1 MGYNKKI
8 LSKAVSELGKAKA
21 PAKPKDIITD
31 PKGQWAHPGQ
41 VTRIPGNNITMQGVP
56 YPVYGVDNTGFAQMM
71 YPGQDYQFQGDYVD
85 EYPLTQAKKGGEKKY
100 SRSLSATNKLFKKNP
115 LVKAK
120 KKKNKKTFDPNA
132 KYYQDGGENWT
143 EQEAL
148 EDYRNM
154 FQNMV
159 EVDYETS
166 NSSKSFEYM
175 PNGNVKEVTKYYD
188 VPKIDKLPTKPIKSI
203 DTNISSIDNK
213 PLNNFTFINR
223 YNPKTNS
230 WIQNT
235 VPANSLSD
243 KLNQEREEWKRKNI
257 QQQEGGYVDLDLD
270 DDEILELQKGGYIVE
285 YLDDPS
291 IPELTQAQ
299 TGGQKDAWGRS
310 LNDKW
315 YGFDPK
321 TKKYTIAP
329 YKIQELRKQ
338 AAGVSKYDP
347 LYQKAIP
354 SETTQQAA
362 KNLPSQKKSVNEAMA
377 IKTAEKDATIKA
389 VKELPLLT
397 EEQKNEILMDP
408 RKLDEYSY
416 LTRLAQ
422 QPDTV
427 KESIPYSA
435 RERAWDIVTNP
446 FDAFEY
452 AVRTGDVSNMPRN
465 YNQMK
470 MAGIDPSAGGGAN
483 AVGNLLNTFNPLDAG
498 DKVVRNI
505 GEGNYGT
512 AALEAMRFIPSS
524 GIVKPALGRA
534 GRLGNKAVDYVGS
547 TNVVYNPVTKF
558 AGLTP
563 SATTAS
569 NFINKYGTVD
579 KLLKAGTI
587 AKTTSYVPQASED
600 IYGIGKNIYNMYGAD
615 SKKQNLLQQDI
626 GNRVSNLGNMA
637 YDTFLDYTKLNYT
650 KPFKATKYLEKS
662 NENPDDVVS
671 DYKAVKYLSPLLKR
685 QSGGLIKAQEGIQT
699 SCPEGYS
706 WDGTKCTLTAPDVQ
720 DLQEVQIYN
729 NPEKRKLQGDLLDK
743 LQQVKGAYQD
753 WRQDAGL
760 RKASLKS
767 EGASSIEALR
777 AQINEYKKELEEEK
791 KKYSRAQTALNIL
804 KKKRPDEW
812 KNAKLSDVMS
822 SKGIESLRS
831 LYSEGTLTEGAFR
844 DFYNNFGSQYD
855 TNVKKGT
862 GPDKD
867 YSAKETEQEW
877 MENVPEFVE
886 KVGNFAAG
894 AALLPAAA
902 VIAPAVISGTS
913 AVSPY
918 LTAAAR
924 SPLGRWLSTAASRAF
939 LADTLV
945 NEVPETL
952 RSVDQAIAGEKSWA
966 DAGQD
971 VAWTAADLL
980 FSKGAAKDIL
990 KRGKKLFEPIAKTL
1004 DTPIGEAFIRS
1015 NAIFKKTP
1023 SGRFAQAA
1031 AEGIKNLSTTD
1042 ALKIIGV
1049 SGGLSQVPRLI
1060 NEGVDLSEQL
1070 NNQDLSRRDKWD
1082 AAKNYSGNV
1091 IRTASLVSPLS
1102 PKVLKPLI
1110 DYKPVQYGLLQDN
1123 INRIIQGDVIPPGQ
1137 VIRNYRNI
1145 TGLTPTSGFRLRQ
1158 TGGELNSYTAT
1169 LSKKEIR
1176 ELEKQGYNIEY
1187 LD

>member
-143 EQEAL
+143 EVEASAN
-148 EDYRNM
+148 YRNM

-257 QQQEGGYVDLDLD
+257 QQQDGGYIDLDLD
-270 DDEILELQKGGYIVE
+270 DNEILELQKGGYIVE

-291 IPELTQAQ
+291 IPELTKAQ
-299 TGGQKDAWGRS
+299 TGGQKDAWGRL

-329 YKIQELRKQ
+329 YKIEELRKR
-338 AAGVSKYDP
+338 AAGMSKYDA
-347 LYQKAIP
+347 LQQKTLP
-354 SETTQQAA
+354 SETTQRVAKQSMQAENLNEVA
-362 KNLPSQKKSVNEAMA
+362 ANADRSSYLRNLQNPGGAYDTYTDKEIVKMAPDDVKQEAQELLKNGTYSSLNEAIRGQLKA
-377 IKTAEKDATIKA
+377 REERKVELIKN
-389 VKELPLLT
+389 PLLT
-397 EEQKNEILMDP
+397 EGYNP
-408 RKLDEYSY
+408 RQSTALNNYNDAPAQSADWLWTLPMGATAAGRNL
-416 LTRLAQ
+416 LTQGLPQLASTIGKTNLVNNPITRSVIPNLAGSSGLAQ
-422 QPDTV
+422 
-427 KESIPYSA
+427 A
-435 RERAWDIVTNP
+435 
-446 FDAFEY
+446 
-452 AVRTGDVSNMPRN
+452 
-465 YNQMK
+465 
-470 MAGIDPSAGGGAN
+470 
-483 AVGNLLNTFNPLDAG
+483 
-498 DKVVRNI
+498 
-505 GEGNYGT
+505 
-512 AALEAMRFIPSS
+512 
-524 GIVKPALGRA
+524 
-534 GRLGNKAVDYVGS
+534 
-547 TNVVYNPVTKF
+547 
-558 AGLTP
+558 
-563 SATTAS
+563 ATT
-569 NFINKYGTVD
+569 YGTVD
-579 KLLKAGTI
+579 KLSKIGTL
-587 AKTTSYVPQASED
+587 AKTAQYTPQILESSYNIGRDVYDLQYAKDPNQRAYLED
-600 IYGIGKNIYNMYGAD
+600 DLTKNVKNIGNIGYN
-615 SKKQNLLQQDI
+615 
-626 GNRVSNLGNMA
+626 
-637 YDTFLDYTKLNYT
+637 TFLDYGPANKLT
-650 KPFKATKYLEKS
+650 SALKFAKYADKS
-662 NENPDDVVS
+662 YEEGRGES
-671 DYKAVKYLSPLLKR
+671 DYKSIKSLS
-685 QSGGLIKAQEGIQT
+685 GLFKKQEGG
-699 SCPEGYS
+699 EGPV
-706 WDGTKCTLTAPDVQ
+706 DKEQ
-720 DLQEVQIYN
+720 DLQEVTHYGN
-729 NPEKRKLQGDLLDK
+729 ESKRKLQGDLLDK

-777 AQINEYKKELEEEK
+777 AQIDEYKKELEEEK

-804 KKKRPDEW
+804 KKNRPDEW

-855 TNVKKGT
+855 ANVKKGT

-867 YSAKETEQEW
+867 YSAKEAKQEW

-886 KVGNFAAG
+886 QVSNFTKG

-902 VIAPAVISGTS
+902 VIAPTIASGVS
-913 AVSPY
+913 AAAPY

-924 SPLGRWLSTAASRAF
+924 SPLGRWASTAASRAF

-952 RSVDQAIAGEKSWA
+952 RSVDQAIAGEKSWT
-966 DAGQD
+966 DAGKD

-990 KRGKKLFEPIAKTL
+990 KRGKKLFKPVARFL
-1004 DTPIGEAFIRS
+1004 DTPIGETLIRT
-1015 NAIFKKTP
+1015 NPVFNDTP
-1023 SGRFAQAA
+1023 AGRFAQASMQ
-1031 AEGIKNLSTTD
+1031 GIKNMSATN
-1042 ALKIIGV
+1042 ALKIAGV
-1049 SGGLSQVPRLI
+1049 STGLTQLPGVASGTIDLRKQLG
-1060 NEGVDLSEQL
+1060 NE
-1070 NNQDLSRRDKWD
+1070 DLSRREKWD
-1082 AAKNYSGNV
+1082 ATKNYTGDL
-1091 IRTASLVSPLS
+1091 IKTASLMSPVTPRVVKS
-1102 PKVLKPLI
+1102 II
-1110 DYKPVQYGLLQDN
+1110 DFRPVQYGLLQDN
-1123 INRIIQGDVIPPGQ
+1123 INKIIQGDNVPPGQ

>member
-8 LSKAVSELGKAKA
+8 LSEATKKLDKPQKIKNKNTAEVQNTFPFESSEGFLNG
-21 PAKPKDIITD
+21 PP
-31 PKGQWAHPGQ
+31 PPG
-41 VTRIPGNNITMQGVP
+41 TNYRIPGNSIYNPTPYNILARGS
-56 YPVYGVDNTGFAQMM
+56 N
-71 YPGQDYQFQGDYVD
+71 GQEKIIAAGDTSVQNFGDADYVD
-85 EYPLTQAKKGGEKKY
+85 EFQIAKKGGEKKY

-120 KKKNKKTFDPNA
+120 KKKKKIFDPNA
-132 KYYQDGGENWT
+132 KYYQTGGPYKTQLSPEEELIFQKFYQTLPDNLQDDDPSYDIRGYWDSEGRPGTFNYDQPKDEDGFYHAYSINQNTGKYLKAPWHST
-143 EQEAL
+143 FQHAVD
-148 EDYRNM
+148 EDRKIGYRPT
-154 FQNMV
+154 V
-159 EVDYETS
+159 
-166 NSSKSFEYM
+166 
-175 PNGNVKEVTKYYD
+175 NVKGEVIATQ
-188 VPKIDKLPTKPIKSI
+188 
-203 DTNISSIDNK
+203 
-213 PLNNFTFINR
+213 
-223 YNPKTNS
+223 NPALVENYMEADLT
-230 WIQNT
+230 
-235 VPANSLSD
+235 P
-243 KLNQEREEWKRKNI
+243 EEIEEYK
-257 QQQEGGYVDLDLD
+257 
-270 DDEILELQKGGYIVE
+270 KGGYIVE

-291 IPELTQAQ
+291 IPELTKAQ

-389 VKELPLLT
+389 VKELPLLAQ
-397 EEQKNEILMDP
+397 EQKNEILMDP

-563 SATTAS
+563 SATTTS

-720 DLQEVQIYN
+720 NLQVVQIYN

-855 TNVKKGT
+855 VNVKKGT

-924 SPLGRWLSTAASRAF
+924 SPLGRWVSTAASRAF
-939 LADTLV
+939 LADTIV

-1060 NEGVDLSEQL
+1060 NEGFDLSQQL

-1091 IRTASLVSPLS
+1091 IKTASLVSPLS
-1102 PKVLKPLI
+1102 PKVLKPII

-1123 INRIIQGDVIPPGQ
+1123 INRIIEGDVVPPGQ

-1145 TGLTPTSGFRLRQ
+1145 TGLTPTSGFRSRQ